1 MASIVGKGVMGEEV
15 VSWVVEEA
23 LPEAW
28 TLMVRRGQAAG
39 RVSEVMAAGRGMHTE
54 CVGGES
60 GSQCT
65 YRSEFHVRHCTWVR
79 AGMVCT
85 AGD

>member
-1 MASIVGKGVMGEEV
+1 MRRRKMGRIVGKGVMGEEV
-15 VSWVVEEA
+15 VSWAVEEG

-39 RVSEVMAAGRGMHTE
+39 RVSEVTAVGRGMRTE

-60 GSQCT
+60 CLWCT
-65 YRSEFHVRHCTWVR
+65 YRSKSFTCV
-79 AGMVCT
+79 T
-85 AGD
+85 AHG